1 MSWECCIWRR
11 NTWCLHWL
19 ISASSFLGENL
30 DATNVFSIL
39 PFAEKYEARN
49 LMAICWKLL
58 DKESEDAFKSDAFST
73 IERSLLEVVV
83 KRDTLN
89 IKEINLFFAI
99 DKWARKA
106 CERQGLI
113 ARGKVKRRI
122 LGENVVKEIRF
133 PVMTFYEFA
142 KFVIDCQILTQKEVS
157 YIVKY
162 FASCLDTQV
171 GFPEFH
177 RAGPIVIKFQ
187 RCCRFNSVVFV
198 APGGGYSPGRR
209 DCLLFEVTRDIILH
223 GLILCGRKNERYS
236 VTVQISDLYSAIHE
250 ETGCF
255 LSTCFQPSCQTRPY
269 YGFEVLFSNPI
280 VIPKQELH
288 RVEASISGAYSYSG
302 QKGRA
307 RVFYS
312 DVTFIFDNS
321 FGSSNG
327 TTVGRGQFPEF
338 LFTVK

>member
-1 MSWECCIWRR
+1 MGVLYLAKKYMVPSLVDKCEQ
-11 NTWCLHWL
+11 
-19 ISASSFLGENL
+19 FLGENL

-83 KRDTLN
+83 KRYTLN

-122 LGENVVKEIRF
+122 LGENVVKEIRS

-157 YIVKY
+157 DIVKLD
-162 FASCLDTQV
+162 FLSSTELAQLLSSSSDVADLIQLFLLHQVEVTPQGDEIVSCL
-171 GFPEFH
+171 
-177 RAGPIVIKFQ
+177 K
-187 RCCRFNSVVFV
+187 
-198 APGGGYSPGRR
+198 
-209 DCLLFEVTRDIILH
+209 
-223 GLILCGRKNERYS
+223 
-236 VTVQISDLYSAIHE
+236 
-250 ETGCF
+250 
-255 LSTCFQPSCQTRPY
+255 
-269 YGFEVLFSNPI
+269 
-280 VIPKQELH
+280 
-288 RVEASISGAYSYSG
+288 
-302 QKGRA
+302 
-307 RVFYS
+307 
-312 DVTFIFDNS
+312 
-321 FGSSNG
+321 
-327 TTVGRGQFPEF
+327 
-338 LFTVK
+338 

>member
-1 MSWECCIWRR
+1 MAKVS
-11 NTWCLHWL
+11 
-19 ISASSFLGENL
+19 ISSPVFEVMFYGELAENKDSIELPDCEYKSLLELFHFIYNDEVNLSSSNVMGVLYLAKKYMVPSLVDKCEQFLGENL
-30 DATNVFSIL
+30 DATNVFNIL

-122 LGENVVKEIRF
+122 LGENVVKEIRS

-157 YIVKY
+157 DIVKY

-269 YGFEVLFSNPI
+269 YGFEVLFSNSI
-280 VIPKQELH
+280 VIPK
-288 RVEASISGAYSYSG
+288 
-302 QKGRA
+302 
-307 RVFYS
+307 
-312 DVTFIFDNS
+312 
-321 FGSSNG
+321 
-327 TTVGRGQFPEF
+327 
-338 LFTVK
+338 